1 MKIRLHQFLSKSGVF
16 SSKSEVKNAIW
27 GGEILVNDSPIKDI
41 AYEFNP
47 EKRVVTFR
55 GNVLELPL
63 NERYF
68 LLNKPAGFI
77 CSRLNKHESA
87 LGKRSVFERFNDPL
101 DSRTFRSLVTVGRL
115 DEGTTGLL
123 IVTTDGN
130 VVHTITN
137 PNSRIGKSYRVQTTM
152 EISEEQAISIRAGV
166 TVKTSEGNVSDSY
179 ISRPAELVLKG
190 EKVAVITIYEGKKRE
205 IRRIFEAV
213 GNNVVDLHR
222 LSIGNMV
229 LSDYELAEGDFCEVE
244 LEEIS
249 SKILNNNNSF

>member
-1 MKIRLHQFLSKSGVF
+1 MKIRLHQFLSKSGAF
-16 SSKSEVKNAIW
+16 SSKSEVKRAIW
-27 GGEILVNDSPIKDI
+27 GGEIMVNDSPVKDI
-41 AYEFNP
+41 TYEFNP
-47 EKRVVTFR
+47 EKRVIKFR
-55 GNVLELPL
+55 GDVLELPL

-68 LLNKPAGFI
+68 LLNKPAGVI
-77 CSRLNKHESA
+77 CSRLNKHEAS

-130 VVHTITN
+130 IVHTITN
-137 PNSRIGKSYRVQTTM
+137 PNSRIGKSYRVRTTM
-152 EISEEQAISIRAGV
+152 EISEKQATSIRDGV
-166 TVKTSEGNVSDSY
+166 TVETSDGGVSDSY
-179 ISRPAELVLKG
+179 TSRPAELVLEG
-190 EKVAVITIYEGKKRE
+190 SKVALVTIYEGKKRQ

-229 LSDYELAEGDFCEVE
+229 LSDYGLDEGDFCEVE
-244 LEEIS
+244 LGEIS
-249 SKILNNNNSF
+249 SKILNDDDSS